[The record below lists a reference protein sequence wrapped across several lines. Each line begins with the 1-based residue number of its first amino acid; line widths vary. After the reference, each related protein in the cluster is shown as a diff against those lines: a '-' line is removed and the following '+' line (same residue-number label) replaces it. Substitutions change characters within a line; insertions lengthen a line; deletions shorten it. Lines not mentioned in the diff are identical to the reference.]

1 MRFRIVRDPRSGDR
15 RSRPRRDDPRGT
27 EIDRAVWERTMR
39 QLSVGTRLLATG
51 LVALGARLVIAGPT
65 PVTVL
70 SAAILALLFLAAL
83 LLTRHGRRYEPRSR
97 SGTGTGGR
105 SAQSNAGS
113 TAGRSPA
120 RPGRG

>member
-1 MRFRIVRDPRSGDR
+1 MSSPRL
-15 RSRPRRDDPRGT
+15 DDPRVT
-27 EIDRAVWERTMR
+27 EIDRAVWERAMR
-39 QLSVGTRLLATG
+39 QLSACTRLLATG

-70 SAAILALLFLAAL
+70 STAILALLFLASL
-83 LLTRHGRRYEPRSR
+83 LLTRRGRRYQPPSR
-97 SGTGTGGR
+97 SSTGTGGR

-113 TAGRSPA
+113 TAGRSSV